1 MDKNQ
6 YKFILYLGKKIYIS
20 PGMDLTKQQLKER
33 LDKMEIIY
41 NKDDKEYLSL
51 LYDKALEKDENK
63 NKILD
68 ILLQNQKKLL
78 FIENIKE
85 RKIKQE
91 NIEKL
96 NVMENKNSQTLKEPI
111 ISQKNNIN
119 NSTDSEQKNNIYS
132 GDPHRVSAFNQENIY
147 KTELNYNTPTF
158 GNYNESN
165 KDVRINPF
173 ELDKNDN
180 IINNK
185 FIMNGIH
192 SQEKIK
198 NHNEIN
204 RNHLIKQINNSML
217 IPINNI
223 LSNDSNNSNIIYIN
237 TNYSD
242 ANRRIVHPN
251 SDMEEESDGEEEIIS
266 YDNES
271 KDCFEKTSSVLET
284 IFSIIIVLI
293 FILIFLIKNFLIYKS
308 YSNYFEDILAV
319 IGIKIYSIF
328 WLIGLYKYFE
338 NNILPYALV
347 FVAVSTIYNY
357 YKIRKFKNLCRKIF
371 EDIKKELKKRE
382 SRSMSENE
390 IIFKY
395 STKYKIKR
403 DSFINEFLEELY
415 QMKKKDNSLK
425 IKYSE
430 NGVSIWKLRH

>member
-51 LYDKALEKDENK
+51 LYDKAIEKDENK

-96 NVMENKNSQTLKEPI
+96 NIMENKNSQTIKEPI
-111 ISQKNNIN
+111 ISPKNNIN
-119 NSTDSEQKNNIYS
+119 NSTDSEQKNNIYL

-147 KTELNYNTPTF
+147 KTEINYNTPTF

-185 FIMNGIH
+185 FIMNGID

-204 RNHLIKQINNSML
+204 RNNLIKQIQ
-217 IPINNI
+217 
-223 LSNDSNNSNIIYIN
+223 IIQI
-237 TNYSD
+237 
-242 ANRRIVHPN
+242 
-251 SDMEEESDGEEEIIS
+251 
-266 YDNES
+266 
-271 KDCFEKTSSVLET
+271 
-284 IFSIIIVLI
+284 
-293 FILIFLIKNFLIYKS
+293 
-308 YSNYFEDILAV
+308 
-319 IGIKIYSIF
+319 
-328 WLIGLYKYFE
+328 
-338 NNILPYALV
+338 
-347 FVAVSTIYNY
+347 
-357 YKIRKFKNLCRKIF
+357 
-371 EDIKKELKKRE
+371 
-382 SRSMSENE
+382 
-390 IIFKY
+390 
-395 STKYKIKR
+395 
-403 DSFINEFLEELY
+403 
-415 QMKKKDNSLK
+415 
-425 IKYSE
+425 
-430 NGVSIWKLRH
+430 

>member
-20 PGMDLTKQQLKER
+20 PGMDLTKQQIKER

-51 LYDKALEKDENK
+51 LYDKAIEKDENK

-96 NVMENKNSQTLKEPI
+96 NIMENKNSQTIKEPI
-111 ISQKNNIN
+111 ISPKNNIN
-119 NSTDSEQKNNIYS
+119 YSTDSEQKNNIYL

-147 KTELNYNTPTF
+147 KTEINYNTPTF

-165 KDVRINPF
+165 KDVKINPF

-192 SQEKIK
+192 SEEKIK

-204 RNHLIKQINNSML
+204 RNNLIKQINDSML
-217 IPINNI
+217 IPINKI

-237 TNYSD
+237 TNY
-242 ANRRIVHPN
+242 
-251 SDMEEESDGEEEIIS
+251 
-266 YDNES
+266 
-271 KDCFEKTSSVLET
+271 
-284 IFSIIIVLI
+284 
-293 FILIFLIKNFLIYKS
+293 
-308 YSNYFEDILAV
+308 
-319 IGIKIYSIF
+319 
-328 WLIGLYKYFE
+328 
-338 NNILPYALV
+338 
-347 FVAVSTIYNY
+347 
-357 YKIRKFKNLCRKIF
+357 
-371 EDIKKELKKRE
+371 
-382 SRSMSENE
+382 
-390 IIFKY
+390 
-395 STKYKIKR
+395 
-403 DSFINEFLEELY
+403 
-415 QMKKKDNSLK
+415 
-425 IKYSE
+425 
-430 NGVSIWKLRH
+430 

>member
-20 PGMDLTKQQLKER
+20 PGMDLTKQQIKER

-51 LYDKALEKDENK
+51 LYDKAIEKDENK

-96 NVMENKNSQTLKEPI
+96 NIMENKNSQTIKEPI
-111 ISQKNNIN
+111 ISPKNNIN
-119 NSTDSEQKNNIYS
+119 NSTDSEQKNNIYL

-147 KTELNYNTPTF
+147 KTEINYNTPTF

-204 RNHLIKQINNSML
+204 RNNLIKQINDSML
-217 IPINNI
+217 IPINKI

-242 ANRRIVHPN
+242 TNRRNVHTN

-266 YDNES
+266 YDDES
-271 KDCFEKTSSVLET
+271 KDCCEKTSSVLDV
-284 IFSIIIVLI
+284 IFSIIFILI
-293 FILIFLIKNFLIYKS
+293 FILIFLIKNFQIYNPN
-308 YSNYFEDILAV
+308 SNYFENTLAE
-319 IGIKIYSIF
+319 IGIKMFCIF
-328 WLIGLYKYFE
+328 WLINLYEYFE
-338 NNILPYALV
+338 KLWPYALV
-347 FVAVSTIYNY
+347 FLAISTIYNY
-357 YKIRKFKNLCRKIF
+357 YKRCKFKSLCRKIF

-390 IIFKY
+390 IIVKY

-403 DSFINEFLEELY
+403 NSFVNEFLKELY
-415 QMKKKDNSLK
+415 KLKKKDNSSK

-430 NGVSIWKLRH
+430 NGVTIWKLRH